1 MSGQQS
7 AIRRKISARSPKA
20 SQGTAESTGFGSIAS
35 SWGWLLGGILL
46 WAVPIL
52 GPVLGSLCLLHFL
65 SLCVT
70 DRRIFKWTAIVI
82 GGPIILLLALGV
94 YSAITA
100 TPEEKAKWA
109 AEQALREQERARERA
124 VKAKREAEKEAAH
137 QQAKAEKAAKEAQF
151 KCLNAWNGEMFTFV
165 RAIKDGLRDPDSF
178 ELVNSYASPVKSN
191 GLQIIRMEFRA
202 RNGFGG
208 MNVESAS
215 GLVKNS
221 DCELISW
228 SMDR

>member
-7 AIRRKISARSPKA
+7 IIRRKIAAQVPEA
-20 SQGTAESTGFGSIAS
+20 NEGGTHSTGFGSVVS

-65 SLCVT
+65 SLCIT
-70 DRRIFKWTAIVI
+70 DRRIFRWTAIAI
-82 GGPIILLLALGV
+82 GGPMILLLALAI
-94 YSAITA
+94 YSVVTA

-109 AEQALREQERARERA
+109 AEQALRDQERERERA
-124 VKAKREAEKEAAH
+124 AKAKREAEEEAAH
-137 QQAKAEKAAKEAQF
+137 QQEKAEKAAKEAQF

-165 RAIKDGLRDPDSF
+165 RAIKDNLRDPDSF
-178 ELVNSYASPVKSN
+178 ELINSYASPVKSN

-228 SMDR
+228 SMNR